1 MRKPRKFTTAFQAQ
15 VARAALKDEKPL
27 AVLCRAHQL
36 CDTIVIR
43 WPQQLLEHAAN
54 ICAGQTPTQREQ
66 QKMDELQC
74 LIAQLTVALSAAKK
88 LSPMLR

>member
-54 ICAGQTPTQREQ
+54 ICAGQTPTQRE
-66 QKMDELQC
+66 
-74 LIAQLTVALSAAKK
+74 
-88 LSPMLR
+88 